1 MTDKEKAED
10 FFKTYFRIDDDEY
23 EFAKKDSETTI
34 SLMVGF
40 AQKENKDL
48 QHRLDVAQGFLD
60 RDMEYN
66 RLLDVIN
73 NQDVKIADL
82 EKQIEKMKCCQNCE
96 IFTYHNSASCGEP
109 ILIDKSHGT
118 YVCDKWKLKE

>member
-1 MTDKEKAED
+1 MTEEQIKQKAEEYAKENYCDEVRATARNAYLDCARLKEK
-10 FFKTYFRIDDDEY
+10 RITE
-23 EFAKKDSETTI
+23 
-34 SLMVGF
+34 LQ
-40 AQKENKDL
+40 QKNNK
-48 QHRLDVAQGFLD
+48 
-60 RDMEYN
+60 
-66 RLLDVIN
+66 LLDVIN